1 MFVSYPLGR
10 LQEFPIWTIGNASKG
25 GANMWQVG
33 KQWVSARK
41 GVLAVAVVALL
52 IGSGLGIGWAGGRI
66 HQTAAGA
73 APIAVAGPS
82 GAPASFADLAE
93 KLSPSVVNIKVTK
106 VERVTGPGFMGPEGF
121 GPGSP
126 FGDFFERF
134 FGDMPRGPREF
145 RQQGAGSGFIIS
157 NDGLIVTNNHVVEGA
172 KELTVTLANKQ
183 EYPAKVVGRDPKT
196 DIALVKIQA
205 KGTLPV
211 AALGDSDR
219 LRVGEWVVAI
229 GNPFGLS
236 NTVTAGIVSAKGR
249 VIGAGPYDDFIQTDA
264 SINPGNSGG
273 PLFNMQGEVVGIN
286 TAIIPNGQ
294 GIGFAVPINLA
305 KSLLPQLETM
315 GEVTRGYLGV
325 NVQAITPELAKNLH
339 LKDQKGA
346 LIADVTKG
354 SPAET
359 AGIKQGDVITGFDG
373 KEIAEVH
380 NLPPLVASAPIG
392 KQVPVTILRD
402 GKEQILQVK
411 VGQMPGERAEASGS
425 EKPAQGKWGLAL
437 RDLDART
444 AQRLGLNPGD
454 GVLVAAVQ
462 PGSAADRA
470 GIRPGDVIL
479 EVNRQKVTSVKEA
492 QAEAQKDPNAQTLL
506 LLFRRGNSSQFA
518 ALELK

>member
-1 MFVSYPLGR
+1 
-10 LQEFPIWTIGNASKG
+10 
-25 GANMWQVG
+25 MWQVG
-33 KQWVSARK
+33 KQWVAARK
-41 GVLAVAVVALL
+41 GVLAVAVAALL
-52 IGSGLGIGWAGGRI
+52 IGGGFGIGLAGGRI

-73 APIAVAGPS
+73 ATMAVAGPS

-93 KLSPSVVNIKVTK
+93 KLSPSVVNIKVTTVEK
-106 VERVTGPGFMGPEGF
+106 VEGPGFLGPEGF

-126 FGDFFERF
+126 FGDFFKQF
-134 FGDMPRGPREF
+134 FGDMPQGPHEF

-157 NDGLIVTNNHVVEGA
+157 KDGLIVTNNHVVEGA
-172 KELTVTLANKQ
+172 KELTVTLANKE
-183 EYPAKVVGRDPKT
+183 EYPAKVIGRDPKT
-196 DIALVKIQA
+196 DIALVKIQP

-219 LRVGEWVVAI
+219 LRVGDWVVAI

-294 GIGFAVPINLA
+294 GIGFAVPVNMA
-305 KSLLPQLETM
+305 KSLLPQLEAK

-325 NVQAITPELAKNLH
+325 QVQAITPELAKSLN
-339 LKDQKGA
+339 LKDTKGA
-346 LIADVTKG
+346 LVGGVTKG
-354 SPAET
+354 GPAEA
-359 AGIKQGDVITGFDG
+359 AGVKQGDVIVGFDG

-380 NLPPLVASAPIG
+380 NLPPLVAATPVG
-392 KQVPVTILRD
+392 KEVALMVLRD
-402 GKEQILQVK
+402 GKEQILKVK
-411 VGQMPGERAEASGS
+411 VGQMPGERAQASGP
-425 EKPAQGKWGLAL
+425 EEQAQGKWGLAL

-454 GVLVAAVQ
+454 GVLVVAVQ

-470 GIRPGDVIL
+470 GLRPGDVIQ
-479 EVNRQKVTSVKEA
+479 EVNRKKVTSVKEA
-492 QAEAQKDPNAQTLL
+492 QAESQKDPNAQTLL
-506 LLFRRGNSSQFA
+506 LLLRRGQSSRFA